1 MPYKKVIVMELAD
14 IIRRIKDGQSIS
26 EISRA
31 TGRDRRTIR
40 KYISFI
46 KQEDIGEGETL
57 PADILLSITEKTRKP
72 SGKQDLFEP
81 YIDEIK
87 DFLINKQNRLKI
99 KSVYEVIIRKYD
111 IKEETSLSSFKRFLR
126 THNLKERTR
135 GHLQDRT
142 KTWSRDTDRLW

>member
-1 MPYKKVIVMELAD
+1 MSYKKVIVMELSD

-31 TGRDRRTIR
+31 TGRDRKTIR
-40 KYISFI
+40 KYISII

-57 PADILLSITEKTRKP
+57 PVDILLSITEKTRKP
-72 SGKQDLFEP
+72 SEKQDLFEP

-99 KSVYEVIIRKYD
+99 KSVYEVIIRKHD
-111 IKEETSLSSFKRFLR
+111 IKCQGPKVFPTFSEFGSKRFP
-126 THNLKERTR
+126 T
-135 GHLQDRT
+135 
-142 KTWSRDTDRLW
+142 